1 MKKFFEILKKIIRIA
16 AVFIL
21 SVIVIIVIV
30 CSIKSAIYR
39 AEGFKFSSE
48 LKQYD
53 NFADNAFLLNDDII
67 VANLQNFIRFYDTKT
82 LDLEPAKN
90 ILKIN
95 GDINRKIEKYDDNKI
110 AVYEQIPKKNQKDNK
125 YKYNYVIKIID
136 VPTGKECF
144 QSPLIDAEF
153 IKYIG
158 NDKFVIVHKIHG
170 TNNYYFEIY
179 DLRTN
184 KFVKDKILTLDKRI
198 DISDIEKIN
207 DDKIFILGRYSNCY
221 LFAKVYDL
229 KEKKL
234 SDVKVPKEK
243 VGFENSP
250 IRRIAEDKFLISYH
264 VGNTISKTSFLIVNT
279 KDLTSQ
285 KLKIF
290 KDDKTRIMNCQK
302 LNDERLLLYGLE
314 TDRKFG
320 IVTSFRNIYL
330 YDIKTGTLKHG
341 NKKLQKGRFATHTF
355 FAPPSVLLPDGRV
368 AIFGGDINLW
378 DLFFSS
384 NSNGLSNPTIE
395 IIKIEE

>member
-82 LDLEPAKN
+82 LDLKPAKN

-110 AVYEQIPKKNQKDNK
+110 AVYEQIPKKNPKHK
-125 YKYNYVIKIID
+125 EREYNNVIKIID

-158 NDKFVIVHKIHG
+158 NDKFVIAHKIYG

-184 KFVKDKILTLDKRI
+184 KFAKDKIFKLDKRI
-198 DISDIEKIN
+198 DILDIEKIN
-207 DDKIFILGRYSNCY
+207 DDEIILYGKDAQIYP
-221 LFAKVYDL
+221 FVKVYNL

-234 SDVKVPKEK
+234 SDIKVPKERIRYA
-243 VGFENSP
+243 NSP
-250 IRRIAEDKFLISYH
+250 IIKIGEDRFLISYFWW
-264 VGNTISKTSFLIVNT
+264 NDDTRYLIVNT

-285 KLKIF
+285 KLEIF
-290 KDDKTRIMNCQK
+290 KDNKSRLMNCQQLK
-302 LNDERLLLYGLE
+302 DGRLLFYGLE
-314 TDRKFG
+314 ANSK
-320 IVTSFRNIYL
+320 IEIIMSFKNIYL

>member
-30 CSIKSAIYR
+30 CGIKSAIYR

-82 LDLEPAKN
+82 LDLKPAKN

-110 AVYEQIPKKNQKDNK
+110 AVYEQIPKNPKHKERE
-125 YKYNYVIKIID
+125 YNNVIKIID

-158 NDKFVIVHKIHG
+158 NDKFVIAHKIYG

-184 KFVKDKILTLDKRI
+184 KFAKDKIFKLDKRI
-198 DISDIEKIN
+198 DILDIEKIN
-207 DDKIFILGRYSNCY
+207 DNEIILYGKDAQIYP
-221 LFAKVYDL
+221 FVKVYNL

-234 SDVKVPKEK
+234 SDIKVPKERIRYA
-243 VGFENSP
+243 NSP
-250 IRRIAEDKFLISYH
+250 IIKIGEDRFLISYFWW
-264 VGNTISKTSFLIVNT
+264 NDDTRYLIVNT

-285 KLKIF
+285 KLEIF
-290 KDDKTRIMNCQK
+290 KDDKTRLMNCQQLK
-302 LNDERLLLYGLE
+302 DGRLLFYGLE
-314 TDRKFG
+314 ANSK
-320 IVTSFRNIYL
+320 IEIIMSFKNIYL

>member
-1 MKKFFEILKKIIRIA
+1 M
-16 AVFIL
+16 
-21 SVIVIIVIV
+21 
-30 CSIKSAIYR
+30 
-39 AEGFKFSSE
+39 
-48 LKQYD
+48 
-53 NFADNAFLLNDDII
+53 
-67 VANLQNFIRFYDTKT
+67 
-82 LDLEPAKN
+82 
-90 ILKIN
+90 
-95 GDINRKIEKYDDNKI
+95 
-110 AVYEQIPKKNQKDNK
+110 
-125 YKYNYVIKIID
+125 
-136 VPTGKECF
+136 
-144 QSPLIDAEF
+144 IDAEF

-158 NDKFVIVHKIHG
+158 NDKFVIAHKIYG

-184 KFVKDKILTLDKRI
+184 KFAKDKIFKLDKRI
-198 DISDIEKIN
+198 DILDIEKIN
-207 DDKIFILGRYSNCY
+207 DDEIILYGKDAQIYP
-221 LFAKVYDL
+221 FVKVYNL

-234 SDVKVPKEK
+234 SDIKVPKERIRYA
-243 VGFENSP
+243 NSP
-250 IRRIAEDKFLISYH
+250 IIKIGEDRFLISYFWW
-264 VGNTISKTSFLIVNT
+264 NDDTRYLIVNT

-341 NKKLQKGRFATHTF
+341 NKKLQKGRFFVLALFT
-355 FAPPSVLLPDGRV
+355 PPSVLLPDGRV
-368 AIFGGDINLW
+368 AIFGGDLKLW
-378 DLFFSS
+378 NWYFSS

>member
-21 SVIVIIVIV
+21 SVIIIIVIV
-30 CSIKSAIYR
+30 CGIKSAIYR

-82 LDLEPAKN
+82 LDLKPAKN

-110 AVYEQIPKKNQKDNK
+110 AVYEQIPKKNPKHK
-125 YKYNYVIKIID
+125 EREYNNVIKIID

-158 NDKFVIVHKIHG
+158 NDKFVIAHKIYG

-184 KFVKDKILTLDKRI
+184 KFAKDKIFKLDKRI
-198 DISDIEKIN
+198 DILDIEKIN
-207 DDKIFILGRYSNCY
+207 DNEIILYGKDAQIYP
-221 LFAKVYDL
+221 FVKVYNL

-234 SDVKVPKEK
+234 SDIKVPKERIRYA
-243 VGFENSP
+243 NSP
-250 IRRIAEDKFLISYH
+250 IIKIGEDRFLISYFWW
-264 VGNTISKTSFLIVNT
+264 NDDTRYLIVNT

-285 KLKIF
+285 KLEIF

-378 DLFFSS
+378 ALFFSS

>member
-110 AVYEQIPKKNQKDNK
+110 AVYEQIPKKNPKHK
-125 YKYNYVIKIID
+125 EREYNNVIKIID

-158 NDKFVIVHKIHG
+158 NDKFVIAHKIYG
-170 TNNYYFEIY
+170 TTNYYFEIY

-184 KFVKDKILTLDKRI
+184 KFAKDKIFKLDKRI
-198 DISDIEKIN
+198 DILDIEKIN
-207 DDKIFILGRYSNCY
+207 DDEIILYGKDAQIYP
-221 LFAKVYDL
+221 FVKVYNL

-234 SDVKVPKEK
+234 SDIKVPKERIRYA
-243 VGFENSP
+243 NSP
-250 IRRIAEDKFLISYH
+250 IIKIGEDRFLISYFWW
-264 VGNTISKTSFLIVNT
+264 NDDTRYLIVNT

-285 KLKIF
+285 KLEIF

-341 NKKLQKGRFATHTF
+341 NKKLQKGRFFVLALFT
-355 FAPPSVLLPDGRV
+355 PPSVLLPDGRV
-368 AIFGGDINLW
+368 AIFGGDLKLW
-378 DLFFSS
+378 NWYFSS

>member
-30 CSIKSAIYR
+30 CGIKSAIYR

-110 AVYEQIPKKNQKDNK
+110 AVYEQIPKKNPKHK
-125 YKYNYVIKIID
+125 EREYNNVIKIID

-158 NDKFVIVHKIHG
+158 NDKFVIVHKIYG

-184 KFVKDKILTLDKRI
+184 KFAKDKIFKLDKRI
-198 DISDIEKIN
+198 DILDIEKIN
-207 DDKIFILGRYSNCY
+207 DDEIILYGKDAQIYP
-221 LFAKVYDL
+221 FVKVYNL

-234 SDVKVPKEK
+234 SDIKVPKERIRYA
-243 VGFENSP
+243 NSP
-250 IRRIAEDKFLISYH
+250 IIKIGEDRFLISYFWW
-264 VGNTISKTSFLIVNT
+264 NDDTRYLIVNT

-341 NKKLQKGRFATHTF
+341 NKKLQKGRFFVLALFT
-355 FAPPSVLLPDGRV
+355 PPSVLLPDGRV

>member
-1 MKKFFEILKKIIRIA
+1 MKKFFEILKKIMRIA

-21 SVIVIIVIV
+21 SVIIIIVIV

-82 LDLEPAKN
+82 LDLKPAKN

-110 AVYEQIPKKNQKDNK
+110 AVYEQIPKNPKHKERE
-125 YKYNYVIKIID
+125 YNNVIKIID

-158 NDKFVIVHKIHG
+158 NDKFVIAHKIYG

-184 KFVKDKILTLDKRI
+184 KFAKDKIFKLDKRI
-198 DISDIEKIN
+198 DILDIEKIN
-207 DDKIFILGRYSNCY
+207 DNEIILYGKDAQIYP
-221 LFAKVYDL
+221 FVKVYNL

-234 SDVKVPKEK
+234 SDIKVPKERIRYA
-243 VGFENSP
+243 NSP
-250 IRRIAEDKFLISYH
+250 IIKIGEDRFLISYFWW
-264 VGNTISKTSFLIVNT
+264 NDDTRYLIVNT

-285 KLKIF
+285 KLEIF
-290 KDDKTRIMNCQK
+290 KDDKTRLMNCQQLK
-302 LNDERLLLYGLE
+302 DGRLLFYGLE
-314 TDRKFG
+314 ANSK
-320 IVTSFRNIYL
+320 IEIIMSFKNIYL